1 MKKVVKT
8 SVFPPARLLLIFL
21 AVAIVLTTIW
31 LLADCQ
37 FSYAGEHNVIRH
49 NDVGHNG
56 VEGIWKGA
64 GILSL
69 LMIIF
74 TGFYP
79 IAKAFNF
86 LPNSMIVFLG
96 RGHMGA
102 GLAATVLGIAHG
114 IFFIN
119 RFSPGTG
126 IFYIGTIAL
135 ASMMMLSA
143 SGIILRIK
151 KQKWVHLMHM
161 SLSIVLIVT
170 LLTLHQFF

>member
-8 SVFPPARLLLIFL
+8 SVFSPARLPLIFL

-31 LLADCQ
+31 LLASCQ
-37 FSYAGEHNVIRH
+37 FSYAGENNVIRH

-56 VEGIWKGA
+56 VEGIWKGT

-74 TGFYP
+74 TGCYP
-79 IAKAFNF
+79 IAKACDF
-86 LPNSMIVFLG
+86 LPISMIVFLG

-151 KQKWVHLMHM
+151 KQKWVCLMHM

-170 LLTLHQFF
+170 LLTLHQFL